1 MPDDGYDIDVHTL
14 AAMRAEGVA
23 HTLLDVREADEIAIC
38 AIEGSRSIPMQQV
51 PQKLDALPR
60 GEPLIVLCH
69 HGQRSAMVADF
80 LRSSGFPNACN
91 LAGGINA
98 WAEQVDSTMPQY

>member
-1 MPDDGYDIDVHTL
+1 MQDDGYDMDVPAL

-23 HTLLDVREADEIAIC
+23 HTLRDVREPDEIAIC
-38 AIEGSRSIPMQQV
+38 VIEGSRSIPMQQI
-51 PQKLDALPR
+51 PQNLDALPR
-60 GEPLIVLCH
+60 DEPLIVLCH

-80 LRSSGFPNACN
+80 LRGNGFPNARN

-98 WAEQVDSTMPQY
+98 WAQHVDSTMPHY